1 VRLNIYG
8 KRIFFVVVIF
18 LCVVFLYFARLYD
31 MQIIHGEEERDR
43 SGMRIYKDIET
54 QAYRGV
60 ILDRNGLPLAVN
72 TQTYDLYIQKAG
84 LKDEGMN
91 KALLTLYRILIKNGD
106 SYIDNLSKY
115 FTVDPFS
122 FRDMTPDQI
131 QNWQANID
139 TFNIKKENVIYDPKA
154 FYEYLRDEYFHIDSA
169 LTQDEIYAIMAMRYE
184 IITHG
189 WMFFTGSPVK
199 LAAHVSNQTIAE
211 IEEQNHLM
219 PGLMANVVPQRIYV
233 NAENTAH
240 VLGYIG
246 MINQT
251 ELENNP
257 GYSSSDYIG
266 KTGVEAAAEQYL
278 RGENGLRKMEVD
290 QSGRIMTELKGIPA
304 IPGNDVILTIDTR
317 LQKVAMESL
326 ERTIQSIVSQKDEAK
341 GNFGDANAGAAVAI
355 DVKTGEVLVLASY
368 PGYDPSVF
376 IDNSQ
381 EAQEKRLELIFDN
394 ERRPLFNRALQA
406 PYAPGSTFKPLVGI
420 AALEEGILTPQK
432 TILCDGSSEIGGRRF
447 YCMEYVMGM
456 GIHGHLTIERAI
468 ATSCNLYFFKL
479 GVETGISNIDKWA
492 QKFGLGEYTGIEL
505 PGENRGHR
513 SNRNFKYTQ
522 KGEEWWIAD
531 TAQTAIG
538 QLYNGFTPLQLANY
552 AATIANGGKRM
563 TPHIIKEVI
572 DHNNNTVYKAEPEYE
587 ETGVSRQ
594 TLDIIIDGMQRVA
607 QTAEGT
613 ADQYF
618 SDFPIKIA
626 GKTGTAET
634 GKESESSSNGL
645 FVCFA
650 PADDPEIAVAVVI
663 EKGVWGSYTAPVA
676 RDILAAYFNL
686 DADDTALQSVGSF
699 WIP

>member
-341 GNFGDANAGAAVAI
+341 GNFGDANAGAASI
-355 DVKTGEVLVLASY
+355 M
-368 PGYDPSVF
+368 PSVITSAKSSGGVF
-376 IDNSQ
+376 SMTDLMASTIKSTCW
-381 EAQEKRLELIFDN
+381 RI
-394 ERRPLFNRALQA
+394 
-406 PYAPGSTFKPLVGI
+406 GST
-420 AALEEGILTPQK
+420 
-432 TILCDGSSEIGGRRF
+432 
-447 YCMEYVMGM
+447 
-456 GIHGHLTIERAI
+456 
-468 ATSCNLYFFKL
+468 
-479 GVETGISNIDKWA
+479 IS
-492 QKFGLGEYTGIEL
+492 
-505 PGENRGHR
+505 
-513 SNRNFKYTQ
+513 
-522 KGEEWWIAD
+522 
-531 TAQTAIG
+531 
-538 QLYNGFTPLQLANY
+538 
-552 AATIANGGKRM
+552 
-563 TPHIIKEVI
+563 
-572 DHNNNTVYKAEPEYE
+572 
-587 ETGVSRQ
+587 
-594 TLDIIIDGMQRVA
+594 
-607 QTAEGT
+607 
-613 ADQYF
+613 
-618 SDFPIKIA
+618 
-626 GKTGTAET
+626 
-634 GKESESSSNGL
+634 
-645 FVCFA
+645 
-650 PADDPEIAVAVVI
+650 
-663 EKGVWGSYTAPVA
+663 
-676 RDILAAYFNL
+676 
-686 DADDTALQSVGSF
+686 
-699 WIP
+699 

>member
-1 VRLNIYG
+1 MRLNIYG

-381 EAQEKRLELIFDN
+381 EAQEKRL
-394 ERRPLFNRALQA
+394 
-406 PYAPGSTFKPLVGI
+406 S
-420 AALEEGILTPQK
+420 LTNA
-432 TILCDGSSEIGGRRF
+432 C
-447 YCMEYVMGM
+447 
-456 GIHGHLTIERAI
+456 
-468 ATSCNLYFFKL
+468 
-479 GVETGISNIDKWA
+479 
-492 QKFGLGEYTGIEL
+492 
-505 PGENRGHR
+505 
-513 SNRNFKYTQ
+513 
-522 KGEEWWIAD
+522 
-531 TAQTAIG
+531 
-538 QLYNGFTPLQLANY
+538 
-552 AATIANGGKRM
+552 
-563 TPHIIKEVI
+563 
-572 DHNNNTVYKAEPEYE
+572 
-587 ETGVSRQ
+587 
-594 TLDIIIDGMQRVA
+594 
-607 QTAEGT
+607 
-613 ADQYF
+613 
-618 SDFPIKIA
+618 
-626 GKTGTAET
+626 
-634 GKESESSSNGL
+634 
-645 FVCFA
+645 
-650 PADDPEIAVAVVI
+650 
-663 EKGVWGSYTAPVA
+663 
-676 RDILAAYFNL
+676 FNL
-686 DADDTALQSVGSF
+686 HVPSITSTRS
-699 WIP
+699 